1 MSKKVRCYH
10 ATREVIDTV
19 KKEKHTILVYG
30 ELVQTNKAK
39 GFLLAPV
46 TYNKINHREIRS
58 IDDRYVVLSRN
69 QDRRPTR
76 QFNFGWAICD
86 ANDEFDLAN
95 GIRIAKRRFSDSPM
109 TTTDVRFFSD
119 DMIRSILENE
129 LDFIE
134 RNLESKYL
142 PDDYQN
148 GCNGECESCQRH
160 DCDSK
165 GSVKTYDELKSAFED
180 IALNEVVR
188 LIKEH
193 KIDLNDVNINREK
206 LIDVVREQIRK
217 TFDSKD
223 TDTFIIK
230 IDENDEEKVQKVE
243 AEELPTVEFEAHK
256 EQHTLK
262 HGDFVKFTNGY
273 AFMYG
278 VVRDSGIGK
287 DSKSP
292 YINLYWEL
300 TKVDD
305 GWIFRTN
312 ETIDTREIEFLT
324 PREYED
330 DLTYKILYEVFG
342 VIWDRK
348 RKSIKLKSF

>member
-10 ATREVIDTV
+10 ATREAIDTV
-19 KKEKHTILVYG
+19 KNEKHTILVYG
-30 ELVQTNKAK
+30 ELVQTNEAK

-69 QDRRPTR
+69 QDIRPTR

-86 ANDEFDLAN
+86 ANDEFDLAT
-95 GIRIAKRRFSDSPM
+95 GIKIAKRRFSDSPM

-119 DMIRSILENE
+119 DMIHSILESE
-129 LDFIE
+129 LNFIE
-134 RNLESKYL
+134 KHLEIKYL
-142 PDDYQN
+142 PDDFKVDAN
-148 GCNGECESCQRH
+148 CE
-160 DCDSK
+160 
-165 GSVKTYDELKSAFED
+165 T
-180 IALNEVVR
+180 
-188 LIKEH
+188 
-193 KIDLNDVNINREK
+193 NDVIGLGDKPDDSLE
-206 LIDVVREQIRK
+206 IEVEVDDQDTK
-217 TFDSKD
+217 T
-223 TDTFIIK
+223 
-230 IDENDEEKVQKVE
+230 
-243 AEELPTVEFEAHK
+243 EELPTVEFEAHK

-273 AFMYG
+273 SFMYG
-278 VVRDSGIGK
+278 VVRDSGLGI

-292 YINLYWEL
+292 YVNLYWEL

-305 GWIFRTN
+305 GWVFRTN

-342 VIWDRK
+342 VIWDIK

>member
-19 KKEKHTILVYG
+19 RNEKHTILVYG
-30 ELVQTNKAK
+30 ELVQTNEAK

-86 ANDEFDLAN
+86 ANDEFDLAT

-119 DMIRSILENE
+119 DMIRSIIENE
-129 LDFIE
+129 LNFIE
-134 RNLESKYL
+134 RNLVVKYL

-148 GCNGECESCQRH
+148 GCNGECETCQRH

-165 GSVKTYDELKSAFED
+165 GSVEPESKTYDEP
-180 IALNEVVR
+180 NE
-188 LIKEH
+188 LEL
-193 KIDLNDVNINREK
+193 D
-206 LIDVVREQIRK
+206 
-217 TFDSKD
+217 
-223 TDTFIIK
+223 
-230 IDENDEEKVQKVE
+230 
-243 AEELPTVEFEAHK
+243 AEELPTVEFETHK

-273 AFMYG
+273 SFMYG
-278 VVRDSGIGK
+278 VVRDSGLGF

-292 YINLYWEL
+292 YVNLYWKL
-300 TKVDD
+300 IRTDD
-305 GWIFRTN
+305 GWVFRTN

-324 PREYED
+324 PRDYED

-342 VIWDRK
+342 VIWNK
-348 RKSIKLKSF
+348 ERKSIKLKSF

>member
-10 ATREVIDTV
+10 ATREVIDIV

-30 ELVQTNKAK
+30 ELVQTNEAK

-86 ANDEFDLAN
+86 ANDEFDLAT
-95 GIRIAKRRFSDSPM
+95 GIKIAKRRFSDSPM

-119 DMIRSILENE
+119 DMIRSILESE
-129 LDFIE
+129 LNFIE
-134 RNLESKYL
+134 RHLEIKYL
-142 PDDYQN
+142 PDDFKV
-148 GCNGECESCQRH
+148 EVDDSKVEVDDCESNCETH
-160 DCDSK
+160 DVSSLGEKPDDSLEIEVEVD
-165 GSVKTYDELKSAFED
+165 GQDAKT
-180 IALNEVVR
+180 
-188 LIKEH
+188 
-193 KIDLNDVNINREK
+193 
-206 LIDVVREQIRK
+206 
-217 TFDSKD
+217 
-223 TDTFIIK
+223 
-230 IDENDEEKVQKVE
+230 
-243 AEELPTVEFEAHK
+243 EELPTVEFEAHK

-273 AFMYG
+273 SFMYG
-278 VVRDSGIGK
+278 VVRDNGLGI

-292 YINLYWEL
+292 YVNLYWKL
-300 TKVDD
+300 IKTND
-305 GWIFRTN
+305 GWVFRTN

>member
-10 ATREVIDTV
+10 AKREVIDTV
-19 KKEKHTILVYG
+19 KNEKHTILVYG
-30 ELVQTNKAK
+30 ELVQTNEAK

-58 IDDRYVVLSRN
+58 IDDHYVVLSRN

-86 ANDEFDLAN
+86 ANDEFDLAT
-95 GIRIAKRRFSDSPM
+95 GIKIAKRRFSDSPM

-119 DMIRSILENE
+119 DMIHSILESE
-129 LDFIE
+129 LNFIE
-134 RNLESKYL
+134 KNLEIKYL
-142 PDDYQN
+142 PDDFKVEVDDYN
-148 GCNGECESCQRH
+148 PNC
-160 DCDSK
+160 
-165 GSVKTYDELKSAFED
+165 KTND
-180 IALNEVVR
+180 V
-188 LIKEH
+188 
-193 KIDLNDVNINREK
+193 IDLGEK
-206 LIDVVREQIRK
+206 PDDSLEIEVEVDDQDTK
-217 TFDSKD
+217 T
-223 TDTFIIK
+223 
-230 IDENDEEKVQKVE
+230 
-243 AEELPTVEFEAHK
+243 EELPTVEFEAHK

-273 AFMYG
+273 SFMYG
-278 VVRDSGIGK
+278 VVRDSGLGI

-292 YINLYWEL
+292 YVNLYWKL
-300 TKVDD
+300 TKEDD
-305 GWIFRTN
+305 GWVFRTN

-348 RKSIKLKSF
+348 RKSIKLKNF